1 MFRPLSGFKAQYHYF
16 TLVVAADF
24 DEWRVLA
31 VGPGFTVVGQRQFS
45 ETRAKEH
52 ARQAAAAYIH
62 DQKHEDLPDIDQP
75 EWAPLVSGEWMD
87 YRP

>member
-16 TLVVAADF
+16 TLVVSADF

-31 VGPGFTVVGQRQFS
+31 MGPGFTVQGQRQFS
-45 ETRAKEH
+45 EARAKEH
-52 ARQAAAAYIH
+52 ARQAAAAYIRE
-62 DQKHEDLPDIDQP
+62 QKKEDLPVIEQP
-75 EWAPLVSGEWMD
+75 EWTPLAPGEWMD